1 MTKDRKYY
9 SKEFKL
15 KAIELSYAR
24 DSAKQVAEEL
34 GIRAALLYKWRSN
47 LLTDGVRSFSGNG
60 NKKQTPEEKE
70 IALLKKQVRE
80 LQLEREILKKAV
92 GIFSKS
98 DKTSTNL

>member
-1 MTKDRKYY
+1 MTRERKYY
-9 SKEFKL
+9 SKDFKL

-34 GIRAALLYKWRSN
+34 GIRPTLLYKWRAN
-47 LLTDGVRSFSGNG
+47 LLTDGFRSFSGNG
-60 NKKQTPEEKE
+60 NKKQTPEEKQ
-70 IALLKKQVRE
+70 IALLQKQVRE

>member
-1 MTKDRKYY
+1 MTRERKYY

-24 DSAKQVAEEL
+24 ESAKQVAEEL
-34 GIRAALLYKWRSN
+34 GIRPALLYKWRAN

-60 NKKQTPEEKE
+60 NKKQTPQEKQ
-70 IALLKKQVRE
+70 IALLQKQVRE
-80 LQLEREILKKAV
+80 LQLEHEILKKAV
-92 GIFSKS
+92 VIFSKS

>member
-1 MTKDRKYY
+1 MTRERKYY

-24 DSAKQVAEEL
+24 ESAKEVAEEL
-34 GIRAALLYKWRSN
+34 GIRPTLLYKWRAN

-60 NKKQTPEEKE
+60 NKKQTPEEKQL
-70 IALLKKQVRE
+70 ALLQKQVRE

>member
-1 MTKDRKYY
+1 MRKARKNY

-24 DSAKQVAEEL
+24 ESAKQVAQEL
-34 GIRAALLYKWRSN
+34 GIRPALLYKWRSN
-47 LLTDGVRSFSGNG
+47 LLTEGVLSFSGNG

-70 IALLKKQVRE
+70 IALLRKQVKE